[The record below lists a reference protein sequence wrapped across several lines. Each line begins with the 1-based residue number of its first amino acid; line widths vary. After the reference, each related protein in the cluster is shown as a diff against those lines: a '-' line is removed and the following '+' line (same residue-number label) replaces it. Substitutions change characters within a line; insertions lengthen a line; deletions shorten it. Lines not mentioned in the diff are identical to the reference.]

1 VHPGLEALARE
12 RRLRREPTSAGE
24 IAAFL
29 ANARTSLADASIA
42 ALSPSGRFKH
52 AYDAAHA
59 LALCALRA
67 RDLRPAANVFGHRV
81 VVFQALPFTIG
92 AERKLWATLER
103 YHTRRNKSEYEGM
116 ATVGDAEAR
125 DLLALARALHDR
137 LVAWLEKNR
146 PELVR

>member
-1 VHPGLEALARE
+1 VHAGLEALLRE
-12 RRLRREPTSAGE
+12 RRLRRERTSPTE
-24 IAAFL
+24 IAGFL

-59 LALCALRA
+59 LALCALRVH
-67 RDLRPAANVFGHRV
+67 DLRPSTSSFGHRAL
-81 VVFQALPFTIG
+81 VFQALPYTL
-92 AERKLWATLER
+92 AADRRLWSTLER

-125 DLLALARALHDR
+125 DLLRLARELYDR
-137 LVAWLEKNR
+137 LVTWIAEHR
-146 PELVR
+146 PELAG